1 MCREAGGRD
10 GGVDRK
16 GVQTGMKEDEGG
28 KDMKTVSTKGETGSR
43 ERKRE
48 GSEG

>member
-1 MCREAGGRD
+1 MGVEG

-16 GVQTGMKEDEGG
+16 GAQTGMKEDEGG

-43 ERKRE
+43 ERRRE
-48 GSEG
+48 GDEG